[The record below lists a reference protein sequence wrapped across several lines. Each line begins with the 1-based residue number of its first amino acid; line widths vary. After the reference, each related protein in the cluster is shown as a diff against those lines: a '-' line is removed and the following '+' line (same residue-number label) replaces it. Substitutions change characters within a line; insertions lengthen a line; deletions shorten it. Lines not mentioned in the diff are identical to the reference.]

1 MLSGRSH
8 FNGGLEWLEMVL
20 IFFFTCCPLSS
31 TFLFVLPSFFHFV
44 KKISSSSSRSAVNL
58 FIIIIVIII
67 IHANFF
73 FVLTKKKKTF
83 PSFRAR
89 IHLLRSQP
97 TQSSNHFPIFFFSTM
112 HNLSEFFLFR
122 LQVFFFPLYLSSCPS
137 FLSSFSFV
145 TYDFFFN
152 LLLLSLSFFFLYP
165 ILLLYLIP
173 QYSLSQSGRPRPSS
187 AEKQNFLSD

>member
-8 FNGGLEWLEMVL
+8 FNGGLEWLEM
-20 IFFFTCCPLSS
+20 IFDFFFYVLSS
-31 TFLFVLPSFFHFV
+31 LQLSFLCYPRFFHFV

-58 FIIIIVIII
+58 FIIIIIII
-67 IHANFF
+67 IMPFF

-112 HNLSEFFLFR
+112 HNLSEIFLFR
-122 LQVFFFPLYLSSCPS
+122 LQVFFFPLYLS
-137 FLSSFSFV
+137 FLFFQVFSFV
-145 TYDFFFN
+145 IYDFFYLFA
-152 LLLLSLSFFFLYP
+152 FVVFFLYP

-173 QYSLSQSGRPRPSS
+173 PIFIITKRKRTT
-187 AEKQNFLSD
+187 ATVFRRKANFFI